1 MSASIITICGGSAS
15 GKSFLAREMMTNEL
29 KNNNF
34 VTLDM
39 EGKMK
44 HYLIEEFGSLKDINN
59 KKSFYIY
66 NKLKYAD
73 SRINSVNNNSNN
85 SDYIVTLDDGSE
97 KSLEEVSNKY
107 IKLLTLFI
115 ALKNKKNIIV
125 DNFDLCFTGS
135 GFRNIINAI
144 ISEIQYNKNKVIFT
158 FTDMNLWQLF
168 SLSIPKEM
176 DKKFI
181 FTKYMYKD
189 MKYSF
194 LELSYND
201 LAYTINYLYDKEVR
215 KNLNETNKN
224 KRFKPAD
231 LKQY

>member
-1 MSASIITICGGSAS
+1 MSSKIITICGGSAS

-44 HYLIEEFGSLKDINN
+44 HYLIEEFGSLKEVNN
-59 KKSFYIY
+59 KKSYYIY

-73 SRINSVNNNSNN
+73 PRINSVNNNSNN

-144 ISEIQYNKNKVIFT
+144 ISEIVYNKNKVIFT
-158 FTDMNLWQLF
+158 FTDMSLWQLF
-168 SLSIPKEM
+168 SLSIPKDV

-189 MKYSF
+189 MKYDH

-201 LAYTINYLYDKEVR
+201 LAFTISYLYDKEVR
-215 KNLNETNKN
+215 KELEEKNKN

>member
-1 MSASIITICGGSAS
+1 MSASIISICGGSAS
-15 GKSFLAREMMTNEL
+15 GKSVLAREMMVKEL
-29 KNNNF
+29 KSKNF

-73 SRINSVNNNSNN
+73 PRINSVNNNSNN

-115 ALKNKKNIIV
+115 AIKSKKDILV

-181 FTKYMYKD
+181 FTKYLYKE

>member
-1 MSASIITICGGSAS
+1 
-15 GKSFLAREMMTNEL
+15 
-29 KNNNF
+29 
-34 VTLDM
+34 
-39 EGKMK
+39 
-44 HYLIEEFGSLKDINN
+44 
-59 KKSFYIY
+59 
-66 NKLKYAD
+66 
-73 SRINSVNNNSNN
+73 
-85 SDYIVTLDDGSE
+85 
-97 KSLEEVSNKY
+97 
-107 IKLLTLFI
+107 
-115 ALKNKKNIIV
+115 
-125 DNFDLCFTGS
+125 
-135 GFRNIINAI
+135 
-144 ISEIQYNKNKVIFT
+144 
-158 FTDMNLWQLF
+158 MNLWQLF

-181 FTKYMYKD
+181 FTKYLYKE